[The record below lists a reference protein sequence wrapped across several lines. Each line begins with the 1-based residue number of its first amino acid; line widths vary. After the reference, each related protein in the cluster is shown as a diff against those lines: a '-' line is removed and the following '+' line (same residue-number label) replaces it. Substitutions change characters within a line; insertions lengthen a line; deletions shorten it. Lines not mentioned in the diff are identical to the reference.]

1 MTLAMKATSR
11 QSLSAAR
18 NALEKKLTSAEIA
31 ATAARELLA
40 MVVVFDSNISLSRAL
55 TDRSRNV
62 ADKSELIKR
71 VFANSISEVTLSFAN
86 ELIALR
92 WSSPSDLVSAIERLG
107 IETEAAAAEKSN
119 SLDRLEE
126 ELFSFTQTVRKSPEL
141 RATLNDRARTGARK
155 SDLIASLL
163 KGKSLEAT
171 VRLIGALVDHPR
183 GRNVDSVMA
192 DLADAIAARKSRTIA
207 HVKSAVVLTQD
218 QVDRIAQSLSAQI
231 GTQVRVNVEIDAT
244 VVGGLNIRF
253 GDEVIDGSIATR
265 IGSAQRLLAER
276 TA

>member
-1 MTLAMKATSR
+1 MTLAMKASSR
-11 QSLSAAR
+11 QSLAAAR
-18 NALEKKLTSAEIA
+18 NALEKKLTSADIA
-31 ATAARELLA
+31 ATTARELLA

-55 TDRSRNV
+55 TDRSRTV

-71 VFANSISEVTLSFAN
+71 VFANSVSEVTLSFAN

-107 IETEAAAAEKSN
+107 IETDAAAAEKSN